1 MKAPISTERINLLA
15 QKWQEARITEEE
27 LLEFNAWYTSFDDV
41 LEVDNGE
48 QREQA
53 ETRLYESIVNKAQIS
68 ARYQLPLW
76 TRIAAAAAVLTIVV
90 GVGLYL
96 FQVSQNRLK
105 DAQLKMAAAYQI
117 KPGGSAAS
125 LILGNGKTVA
135 LSTDKSGIALNAAG
149 LTYDDGTIVQSN
161 NTMDLKDDFTVIT
174 PRGGSYQI
182 ALPDG
187 TRVWLNAASS
197 LTYKNPSKHKAKTRT
212 VELSGEGY
220 FEVAKNK
227 AFPFVVLSGGQRVEV
242 LGTHFNIS
250 SYPEEPV
257 VKTTLLEGSVSV
269 APAGYST
276 GSHILKPGEQSLFK
290 DHSIQ
295 VKQTDTEEV
304 IAWKNGFFRFNE
316 ESLISVM
323 NKISRWYNV
332 DLVYEGGVKKY
343 QHIALGGFVSRHKDL
358 GTVLKVIE
366 QTDQVHFEVKEKK
379 VRIIL

>member
-1 MKAPISTERINLLA
+1 MKAPISNERINLLA
-15 QKWQEARITEEE
+15 QKWQEGRITEEE
-27 LLEFNAWYTSFDDV
+27 LLAFNTWYTSFDDL

-48 QREQA
+48 EREQA
-53 ETRLYESIVNKAQIS
+53 EIRLYESIASKAQI
-68 ARYQLPLW
+68 RPNRRLTLW
-76 TRIAAAAAVLTIVV
+76 QGIAAAAVLIIAA
-90 GVGLYL
+90 GIGLYL
-96 FQVSQNRLK
+96 FQVSQSRLR
-105 DAQLKMAAAYQI
+105 DAELKMAAAYHI
-117 KPGGSAAS
+117 KPGKNTAS
-125 LILGNGKTVA
+125 LIIGNGKTVA
-135 LSTDKSGIALNAAG
+135 LSTDKSGITLNAAG
-149 LTYDDGTIVQSN
+149 LTYDDGTAVQAN
-161 NTMDLKDDFTVIT
+161 AVMDLKDDLTVIT

-182 ALPDG
+182 VLPDG

-197 LTYKNPSKHKAKTRT
+197 LTYKNSLKHTAKTRT

-227 AFPFVVLSGGQRVEV
+227 AYPFVVFSAGQRVEV

-250 SYPEEPV
+250 SYPDEPI
-257 VKTTLLEGSVSV
+257 VKTTLLEGSVRV
-269 APAGYST
+269 GPVGYTT

-290 DHSIQ
+290 DHSIL

-316 ESLISVM
+316 ESLTSVM

-343 QHIALGGFVSRHKDL
+343 QHIALGGFVSRYKDL
-358 GTVLKVIE
+358 GTVLRVIE
-366 QTDQVHFEVKEKK
+366 QTDQVHFEVRENK

>member
-1 MKAPISTERINLLA
+1 MKVPISNERINLLA
-15 QKWQEARITEEE
+15 QKWQEGSITEEE
-27 LLEFNAWYTSFDDV
+27 LLEFNSWYASFDEV

-48 QREQA
+48 RREQT
-53 ETRLYESIVNKAQIS
+53 ESRLYESIVNKAQIGS
-68 ARYQLPLW
+68 HHRLTLW
-76 TRIAAAAAVLTIVV
+76 TRIAAAAVLIIAVGT
-90 GVGLYL
+90 GLYL
-96 FQVSQNRLK
+96 FQVSKSRLK

-117 KPGGSAAS
+117 KPGGNVAS
-125 LILGNGKTVA
+125 LVLGNGKTVP
-135 LSTDKSGIALNAAG
+135 LSTAKSGIALNAAG
-149 LTYDDGTIVQSN
+149 LTYDDGTAVQPDAIMN
-161 NTMDLKDDFTVIT
+161 LKDDLTVIT
-174 PRGGSYQI
+174 PRGGSYQVG
-182 ALPDG
+182 LPDG

-197 LTYKNPSKHKAKTRT
+197 LTYKNPSKYKAKTRT

-250 SYPEEPV
+250 SYPDESV

-269 APAGYST
+269 EPVGYAI
-276 GSHILKPGEQSLFK
+276 GSHILKPGEQSIFK
-290 DHSIQ
+290 GRAIQ
-295 VKQTDTEEV
+295 LKQADIEEV

-316 ESLISVM
+316 ESLTSVM

-343 QHIALGGFVSRHKDL
+343 QHIALGGFVSRNKDL

>member
-27 LLEFNAWYTSFDDV
+27 LLEFNAWYTSFDEV

-53 ETRLYESIVNKAQIS
+53 ETRLYESIVNRGQIR
-68 ARYQLPLW
+68 ARHRLTLW
-76 TRIAAAAAVLTIVV
+76 TRIAAAAVLIVTV

-96 FQVSQNRLK
+96 FQASQNRLK

-117 KPGGSAAS
+117 KPGGNAAS

-135 LSTDKSGIALNAAG
+135 LSIDKSGIALNAGG
-149 LTYDDGTIVQSN
+149 LTYDDGTAVQPDA
-161 NTMDLKDDFTVIT
+161 TVDLKDDLTVIT

-197 LTYKNPSKHKAKTRT
+197 LTYKNPTKYKAKTRT

-227 AFPFVVLSGGQRVEV
+227 SFPFVVLSGGQRVEV

-250 SYPEEPV
+250 SYPDEPV
-257 VKTTLLEGSVSV
+257 VKTTLLEGSVRV
-269 APAGYST
+269 APVGYTT
-276 GSHILKPGEQSLFK
+276 GSHILKPGEQALFK

>member
-27 LLEFNAWYTSFDDV
+27 LLEFNAWYTSFDEV

-48 QREQA
+48 RREQT
-53 ETRLYESIVNKAQIS
+53 ETRLYESIVNKAQIGS
-68 ARYQLPLW
+68 RHRITLW
-76 TRIAAAAAVLTIVV
+76 TRIAAAAVLIIAVGT
-90 GVGLYL
+90 GLYL
-96 FQVSQNRLK
+96 FQASKSRLK
-105 DAQLKMAAAYQI
+105 EAQLKMAAAYQI
-117 KPGGSAAS
+117 KPGGNVAS
-125 LILGNGKTVA
+125 LILGNGKTVP
-135 LSTDKSGIALNAAG
+135 LSTAKNGIAFNATG
-149 LTYDDGTIVQSN
+149 LTYDDGTAVQPDAI
-161 NTMDLKDDFTVIT
+161 MDLKDDLTVIT

-187 TRVWLNAASS
+187 TRVWLNAASR

-212 VELSGEGY
+212 LELSGEGY

-227 AFPFVVLSGGQRVEV
+227 TFPFVVLSGGQRVEV

-250 SYPEEPV
+250 SYPDEPV
-257 VKTTLLEGSVSV
+257 VKTTLLEGSVRV
-269 APAGYST
+269 EPVGYTT

-290 DHSIQ
+290 GHSIQ

-316 ESLISVM
+316 ESLTSVM

-332 DLVYEGGVKKY
+332 DLIYEGGVKKY
-343 QHIALGGFVSRHKDL
+343 EHIALGGFVSRHKDL